1 MYMLERTTI
10 RFQMRDFMVGKKGH
24 YANLCI
30 AICTGNFLNRFRLFI
45 ISVVKLAMYRNLFH
59 LSIPFYR
66 MTWNGDNTF
75 GQISIN
81 ESWNIRDSHALHNEC
96 VTFSCHKFHK
106 YLKKYFTPIRWFF
119 FSRFYFHSHSNIYF
133 FHLLFFLWFFCRAT
147 IFVCVNFPLIL
158 LK

>member
-1 MYMLERTTI
+1 MPICVSQFVLEIFSTDFDCLSFPLWNWQCTVICFIFRYHFIGWHEMGMIHLAKFQLTI
-10 RFQMRDFMVGKKGH
+10 
-24 YANLCI
+24 N
-30 AICTGNFLNRFRLFI
+30 N
-45 ISVVKLAMYRNLFH
+45 
-59 LSIPFYR
+59 
-66 MTWNGDNTF
+66 
-75 GQISIN
+75 
-81 ESWNIRDSHALHNEC
+81 SWNIRDSHALNNEC

-119 FSRFYFHSHSNIYF
+119 FSRFYFHSHSDIYF